1 MHWLFVCPLVVES
14 LALGPGV
21 VALAFLGNTR
31 SSIWVYVLGTGKVVM
46 RDKFVGLPMT
56 EEVIRKRN
64 SLEVIQSLTF
74 CYRDIKVDD
83 EEPDVNGLDDQ
94 NPDQVLDGLKKSVIQ
109 IPINQQPEPIC
120 EQYAETPN
128 EASTV

>member
-1 MHWLFVCPLVVES
+1 MHWLFVYPLVVES

-74 CYRDIKVDD
+74 CYKDIKVGD
-83 EEPDVNGLDDQ
+83 EEPDVSGLDDQ
-94 NPDQVLDGLKKSVIQ
+94 NPDQVLDGRGLHILNDVPVCIEVKRYVFVVDRVK
-109 IPINQQPEPIC
+109 
-120 EQYAETPN
+120 
-128 EASTV
+128 